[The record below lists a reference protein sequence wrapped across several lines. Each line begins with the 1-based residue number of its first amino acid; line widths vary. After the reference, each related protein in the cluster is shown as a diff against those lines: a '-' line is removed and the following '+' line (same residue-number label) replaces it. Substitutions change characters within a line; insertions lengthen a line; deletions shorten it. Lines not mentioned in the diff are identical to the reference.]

1 MTAPPPNGDAQAIG
15 RLRADLDGAMGVMRD
30 NMRNMAE
37 RDVQL
42 QDLEG
47 KSNTLHVA
55 SGTFSAHATRL
66 RKEQEWQRCKTRLA
80 IISVV
85 LFLIWILIFI
95 FIGERMTF
103 LIISAV
109 LLAII
114 LPLTWCGIR
123 SLSAT
128 STQSECRKVVG
139 GSEGAAPLS
148 TWGETKKFGDPNLAS
163 MVTKDMGMGQR
174 SKPIITLQFWEP
186 EYHETL
192 DLGSQVG
199 LGQRFAVAPSPRVTS
214 LNWAMRKKSSRIR
227 PGLETHDLGLG
238 H

>member
-1 MTAPPPNGDAQAIG
+1 
-15 RLRADLDGAMGVMRD
+15 MGVMRD

-123 SLSAT
+123 HWRQQEDQESF
-128 STQSECRKVVG
+128 RDVDG
-139 GSEGAAPLS
+139 YPL
-148 TWGETKKFGDPNLAS
+148 D
-163 MVTKDMGMGQR
+163 
-174 SKPIITLQFWEP
+174 
-186 EYHETL
+186 
-192 DLGSQVG
+192 
-199 LGQRFAVAPSPRVTS
+199 
-214 LNWAMRKKSSRIR
+214 
-227 PGLETHDLGLG
+227 
-238 H
+238 

>member
-1 MTAPPPNGDAQAIG
+1 
-15 RLRADLDGAMGVMRD
+15 MGVMRD

-103 LIISAV
+103 LIIS
-109 LLAII
+109 I
-114 LPLTWCGIR
+114 GDSRKIR

-148 TWGETKKFGDPNLAS
+148 TWGETNKIGDPNLAS

-174 SKPIITLQFWEP
+174 SKPIITYCYIAILGTRVLWRAGD
-186 EYHETL
+186 ETL

-199 LGQRFAVAPSPRVTS
+199 LGQRFAVAPSHQVSS
-214 LNWAMRKKSSRIR
+214 LNWAMRKIIQN
-227 PGLETHDLGLG
+227 
-238 H
+238 

>member
-15 RLRADLDGAMGVMRD
+15 RLRADLDGAMGVMSRRD

-123 SLSAT
+123 HWRQQEDQESFRDVDS
-128 STQSECRKVVG
+128 
-139 GSEGAAPLS
+139 
-148 TWGETKKFGDPNLAS
+148 
-163 MVTKDMGMGQR
+163 
-174 SKPIITLQFWEP
+174 I
-186 EYHETL
+186 
-192 DLGSQVG
+192 
-199 LGQRFAVAPSPRVTS
+199 
-214 LNWAMRKKSSRIR
+214 
-227 PGLETHDLGLG
+227 
-238 H
+238 